1 MHELGIVFH
10 AIKMIED
17 ICEENQL
24 SEVTSVTMEF
34 GEVSGVIPEYL
45 QDCWKW
51 AASKRDW
58 LAGATLDVQQIDAVT
73 VCNDCGRTYGTVKHG
88 RTCPHC
94 GSEHTELLRG
104 TEFEIRDVTA
114 M

>member
-1 MHELGIVFH
+1 MHELGVVF
-10 AIKMIED
+10 AMIDTLDDVRKDNDLTRIER
-17 ICEENQL
+17 
-24 SEVTSVTMEF
+24 VTLDL